1 MHIYP
6 QNVHPFDSL
15 VGFFGAM
22 PHSLLHSVGRGYS
35 DFCAAMCAV
44 GIGAREVQIWK
55 EVDGIFTA
63 DPSKV
68 LSARLL
74 ATVTCEEAVEL
85 TYFGSE
91 VCNRAL
97 FSFPFSSDH
106 LDLRAYSP
114 VMPSFAI
121 LTLNLPIQVIH
132 PLTMEY
138 IQKANI
144 PLRLKNVKNPSG
156 AGTIIF
162 PSNTLASPVSAE
174 PNELSSAGQSVI
186 ATPTSSFFLANG
198 YQGDM
203 QQRRRP
209 TAVTVKDSIL
219 IINVLCHRNNKSH
232 GFLAEVFRRL
242 DQHKVVVD
250 LITTTKKSISLAV
263 SSATELAKGIDN
275 AISEIEK
282 LGTVSVTR
290 GMSIVS
296 VVGHKMR
303 NAVGIAGEIFSTLAG
318 AKINIYLISQGAS
331 EINISFVVKESDAL
345 LAMTVVHTTVLQIP
359 AHSEQ
364 VNSFSKG
371 PWLY

>member
-1 MHIYP
+1 
-6 QNVHPFDSL
+6 
-15 VGFFGAM
+15 
-22 PHSLLHSVGRGYS
+22 
-35 DFCAAMCAV
+35 
-44 GIGAREVQIWK
+44 
-55 EVDGIFTA
+55 
-63 DPSKV
+63 
-68 LSARLL
+68 
-74 ATVTCEEAVEL
+74 
-85 TYFGSE
+85 
-91 VCNRAL
+91 
-97 FSFPFSSDH
+97 
-106 LDLRAYSP
+106 
-114 VMPSFAI
+114 
-121 LTLNLPIQVIH
+121 
-132 PLTMEY
+132 MEY
-138 IQKANI
+138 IQRANV
-144 PLRLKNVKNPSG
+144 PLRLKNVKNPFG

-162 PSNTLASPVSAE
+162 PSNYPASPVSAE

-186 ATPTSSFFLANG
+186 STPTSSFLLANG

-219 IINVLCHRNNKSH
+219 IINVLCHRNDKTH

-242 DQHKVVVD
+242 DQHKVIVD

-263 SSATELAKGIDN
+263 SSAPERARGAKA

-290 GMSIVS
+290 GMSIIS

>member
-1 MHIYP
+1 MEHI
-6 QNVHPFDSL
+6 Q
-15 VGFFGAM
+15 
-22 PHSLLHSVGRGYS
+22 
-35 DFCAAMCAV
+35 
-44 GIGAREVQIWK
+44 
-55 EVDGIFTA
+55 
-63 DPSKV
+63 
-68 LSARLL
+68 
-74 ATVTCEEAVEL
+74 
-85 TYFGSE
+85 
-91 VCNRAL
+91 RA
-97 FSFPFSSDH
+97 
-106 LDLRAYSP
+106 
-114 VMPSFAI
+114 
-121 LTLNLPIQVIH
+121 
-132 PLTMEY
+132 
-138 IQKANI
+138 KI

-162 PSNTLASPVSAE
+162 PSKYLASSVPAE
-174 PNELSSAGQSVI
+174 PNEITSAAQSI
-186 ATPTSSFFLANG
+186 APKPTSSFLLTNG
-198 YQGDM
+198 YHGDM
-203 QQRRRP
+203 QLRRRP

-250 LITTTKKSISLAV
+250 LITTTEKSISLAV
-263 SSATELAKGIDN
+263 SSATEGAREIKN
-275 AISEIEK
+275 AVSEIEK

-290 GMSIVS
+290 GMSIIS

-303 NAVGIAGEIFSTLAG
+303 NTVGIAGEIFSTLAG

-364 VNSFSKG
+364 ENSFSKG